1 MMATSRLA
9 TLYKA
14 ITSSGKE
21 LCFSACNDEQAKALA
36 SSYFPSLS
44 IASVR
49 RAS

>member
-1 MMATSRLA
+1 MMAKLA
-9 TLYKA
+9 KLYKA

-36 SSYFPSLS
+36 SSYFPSFS
-44 IASVR
+44 IVSVR